1 MIEPLNMYTCSILA
15 KIFSVDLILG
25 TQANSCVDQ
34 SAGNFKDVETSRM
47 AMRRKVDLTL
57 EQGR

>member
-1 MIEPLNMYTCSILA
+1 MTEPLNMRPCSILA

-25 TQANSCVDQ
+25 TQILVWVSLQ
-34 SAGNFKDVETSRM
+34 ETDVETSKM

-57 EQGR
+57 EQRR